1 MKLKVKTSSGF
12 YEIFFGRG
20 ILSEAKD
27 FFKLSRRVL
36 VVTDSNIPT
45 EYVNTLKEQCE
56 APVVFTFK
64 AGEESKNFET
74 YKQILSALIE
84 NNFTRADCVV
94 ALGGGVAGDMAGFAA
109 STFMRGIDFYN
120 IPTTVLSQV
129 DSSVGGKTA
138 IDFEGYKNIVG
149 AFYPPKAV
157 LIDFDVL
164 KTLPERQFNNGLCEA
179 IKMAATFDSELFE
192 LFENGNIPID
202 TLIPRAVKLKIDVVE
217 KDEHESS
224 LRRVLNFGH
233 TLGHAIEKE
242 NIKNGMLHGEAVALG
257 MVLVSSGEVK
267 ARLIKVLEKYSLPTH
282 YDGDMLSLLN
292 AVTHDKKAHGE
303 SVTFI
308 TCPHIGRFEMVEKSF
323 IEIEK
328 ILKGEWQNA

>member
-1 MKLKVKTSSGF
+1 MKLKVRTFGGF
-12 YEIFFGRG
+12 YEILFGRG
-20 ILSEAKD
+20 VLKEAKE
-27 FFKLSRRVL
+27 FFNLSRRVL
-36 VVTDSNIPT
+36 IVTDSGIPT
-45 EYVNTLKEQCE
+45 QYVDTLKAECKD
-56 APVVFTFK
+56 PFVFTFK
-64 AGEESKNFET
+64 MGEENKNFDT
-74 YKQILSALIE
+74 YKQILSALVE
-84 NNFTRADCVV
+84 NNFTRTDCVV

-149 AFYPPKAV
+149 AFYPPKGV
-157 LIDFDVL
+157 LIDFDLL
-164 KTLPERQFNNGLCEA
+164 KTLPQRQINNGLCEA
-179 IKMAATFDSELFE
+179 IKMACTFDKELFE
-192 LFENGNIPID
+192 LFEKENLPLD
-202 TLIPRAVKLKIDVVE
+202 TLILRAVKLKIDVVE
-217 KDEHESS
+217 KDERESS

-242 NIKNGMLHGEAVALG
+242 NIKNGMLHGEAVAIG

-267 ARLIKVLEKYSLPTH
+267 RRLINVLEKYGLPTC
-282 YDGDMLSLLN
+282 YNGDMSDLLN

-323 IEIEK
+323 SEIEK
-328 ILKGEWQNA
+328 MLKGEWQNA